1 MACLATLLYIS
12 LFYIGSW
19 ISHSFVLSSHPPFIL
34 YSWGTL
40 HSHPL
45 DILSHLLAGTI
56 EPRLHG
62 SITHGER
69 LRNFLVGLVGVM
81 AEQVDLPVGR
91 CHAVERGLLEGIEL
105 LDEHVL
111 VGAAIIESIGR
122 ERLCEVAADGGP
134 ATQVVGAKMICDGSG
149 HSLNGLGHQQI
160 ERHQTK
166 KDILGKVLTIGLAQ
180 ACLPEDGKDSVQ
192 HLTVSLIYQYYP
204 VCHLVH

>member
-1 MACLATLLYIS
+1 MVCFATFLYIS

-19 ISHSFVLSSHPPFIL
+19 ISHSFVPSSHPPFIL

-40 HSHPL
+40 HGHPP
-45 DILSHLLAGTI
+45 DILSHLLTGAI
-56 EPRLHG
+56 EPRLH
-62 SITHGER
+62 SAITHGER
-69 LRNFLVGLVGVM
+69 PRYLLIGLIGIV
-81 AEQVDLPVGR
+81 AEQIDLPVGR

-105 LDEHVL
+105 LDEHML
-111 VGAAIIESIGR
+111 VGAAIIECIGR
-122 ERLCEVAADGGP
+122 ERLSEVAANGGP
-134 ATQVVGAKMICDGSG
+134 ATQVVGAKMIGDGSG

-180 ACLPEDGKDSVQ
+180 ACLPEDGKDAAP
-192 HLTVSLIYQYYP
+192 HLAVSLVYQYYP